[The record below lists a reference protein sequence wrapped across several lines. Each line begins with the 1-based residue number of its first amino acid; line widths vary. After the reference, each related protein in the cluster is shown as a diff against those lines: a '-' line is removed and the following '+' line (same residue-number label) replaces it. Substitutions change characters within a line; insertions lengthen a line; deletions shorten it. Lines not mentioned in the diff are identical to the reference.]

1 MNGMKRGL
9 FYTLGLSK
17 GTFSKNFFLV
27 LAVLVLAVM
36 TVTPIWYVKKYLMAL
51 WILLFVITLGYISNS
66 NIKLKR
72 LGVLGIAFIAIC
84 TIYKLIGVSSA
95 SLPYCLTPL
104 VYFGPVVAL
113 IIIEKC
119 DNENQVR
126 FLFHFISLAIAIN
139 ILDSIRITQSYGYDL
154 VYQQLSEMLEE
165 QGVTNLNLGGSLFV
179 TMVVFY
185 VDVVFLAFLKS
196 RRVIEKVLFLLYFG
210 IGFYFIF
217 FISLKAS
224 AIMLML
230 LSILLL
236 YIASRSGKNIGRI
249 FFLSAFFGIV
259 LVLFRDA
266 IINFLISAI
275 DSERIT
281 SRLIVFTSTE
291 NVSESGTLMSREGL
305 WLVSLKTWFGGLG
318 NFIFGIGD
326 HNFVDFVDTASTGVG
341 NHSDLLDVFAR
352 YGLMGGTIL
361 YATIKIYYDY
371 LKKRYGD
378 AFRWEIAAFFILIIL
393 MGLTKKFVAGEP
405 AIIIFVLFPLCLRY
419 LSYSQGIQH
428 T

>member
-249 FFLSAFFGIV
+249 FFPFS
-259 LVLFRDA
+259 LFRYSTC
-266 IINFLISAI
+266 LI
-275 DSERIT
+275 
-281 SRLIVFTSTE
+281 
-291 NVSESGTLMSREGL
+291 
-305 WLVSLKTWFGGLG
+305 
-318 NFIFGIGD
+318 
-326 HNFVDFVDTASTGVG
+326 
-341 NHSDLLDVFAR
+341 
-352 YGLMGGTIL
+352 
-361 YATIKIYYDY
+361 
-371 LKKRYGD
+371 
-378 AFRWEIAAFFILIIL
+378 
-393 MGLTKKFVAGEP
+393 P
-405 AIIIFVLFPLCLRY
+405 
-419 LSYSQGIQH
+419 
-428 T
+428 

>member
-1 MNGMKRGL
+1 MRGMKSGL
-9 FYTLGLSK
+9 LNTLGLSK
-17 GTFSKNFFLV
+17 GTFSKNFLLI

-51 WILLFVITLGYISNS
+51 WIVLFVITLGYISNS

-72 LGVLGIAFIAIC
+72 LGVLGLAFIAIC
-84 TIYKLIGVSSA
+84 TFYKLIGVSSA
-95 SLPYCLTPL
+95 SLAYCLTPL

-113 IIIEKC
+113 IIVEKC

-165 QGVTNLNLGGSLFV
+165 QGETNLNLGGSLFV
-179 TMVVFY
+179 NMVVFY
-185 VDVVFLAFLKS
+185 VDVMFLAFLKS
-196 RRVIEKVLFLLYFG
+196 RRVIEKALFLLYFG

-230 LSILLL
+230 LSVLLL

-249 FFLSAFFGIV
+249 FFLSAFFGMV

-281 SRLIVFTSTE
+281 SRLIVFASTD
-291 NVSESGTLMSREGL
+291 NVTESGTLMSRESL
-305 WLVSLKTWFGGLG
+305 WQVSFKTWFGGIG
-318 NFIFGIGD
+318 NFIFGVGD

-352 YGLMGGTIL
+352 YGLVGGVIL
-361 YATIKIYYDY
+361 YASIKVYYGY
-371 LKKRYGD
+371 LKQVYGGT
-378 AFRWEIAAFFILIIL
+378 FKWEIVAFFILIIL

-405 AIIIFVLFPLCLRY
+405 GIIIFILFPLCLRY
-419 LSYSQGIQH
+419 LSYSQGKQH